1 MTKNYFYHGYQHP
14 IWPKKDKNWVYFGP
28 FRPKIDPKMVSYKI
42 TFTKKWFF
50 ITTFH
55 LFTQI
60 RIILDHQVWDHF
72 SNKRNLNKQIWV
84 FWAPVLEKKSNRV
97 PKNIFFLMDSMSG
110 FSLPYVI
117 LANFRQLKLFSM
129 LIYKLQRVAR
139 VSLTFK
145 SEKVYH
151 NIVFLQQLPHFR
163 PIDGFCTTSLDMPI
177 IDGLCTT
184 SLDMPHLGTEYS
196 NARGS
201 AESAIHLFLPS

>member
-1 MTKNYFYHGYQHP
+1 MGILHFFAILPNFEGLFP
-14 IWPKKDKNWVYFGP
+14 
-28 FRPKIDPKMVSYKI
+28 VS
-42 TFTKKWFF
+42 
-50 ITTFH
+50 
-55 LFTQI
+55 
-60 RIILDHQVWDHF
+60 
-72 SNKRNLNKQIWV
+72 
-84 FWAPVLEKKSNRV
+84 
-97 PKNIFFLMDSMSG
+97 
-110 FSLPYVI
+110 
-117 LANFRQLKLFSM
+117 ANFRQQKLFSM

-163 PIDGFCTTSLDMPI
+163 PFIDSFCTTSLDMPI

-201 AESAIHLFLPS
+201 AESDIHLFLPS